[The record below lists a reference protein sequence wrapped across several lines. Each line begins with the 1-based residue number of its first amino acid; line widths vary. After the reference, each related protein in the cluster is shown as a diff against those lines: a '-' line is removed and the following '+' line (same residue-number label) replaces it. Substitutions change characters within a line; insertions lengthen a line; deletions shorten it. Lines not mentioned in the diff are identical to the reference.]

1 MTAKTSKIK
10 NGSKVVYTE
19 PYDDQLNMKYL
30 VISDVDSDWV
40 KLQPL
45 NSTKSAFTANV
56 GDLKLTK

>member
-10 NGSKVVYTE
+10 NGSKVEYTE

-30 VISDVDSDWV
+30 VISDVVSDWV
-40 KLQPL
+40 TLQPL

-56 GDLKLTK
+56 GDLKLSK